1 MYRHCNTYWPMLPHV
16 FDYTGYTMSTRCH
29 HYVSIR
35 TSATGNYSSH
45 HRCNTLHQCTL
56 PDQYVWLTFHRLN
69 NVQDPH
75 CTGYYH
81 RGNNT
86 HCRHRGCMCHRCSC
100 NNRGHTLPSLYKSMM
115 QHCTNRYSIGYRWL
129 MNCHTNKLHYPGMSA
144 VYTHA
149 YNIYNTRPTHWN
161 CHSQTSSTNHPPNHC
176 TTGNCFQT
184 YKNRFCNCLRS
195 KCTLTT
201 VHCTNNHHS
210 TGYRRLMNCH
220 ACNCMPN
227 WGKFVVYNPCCNFY
241 NIRSDHRCHPHC
253 TDNWLDKTDNLFH
266 LHNDYYQRQPSL
278 DLFHNWR
285 AYMFHRLH

>member
-1 MYRHCNTYWPMLPHV
+1 M
-16 FDYTGYTMSTRCH
+16 
-29 HYVSIR
+29 
-35 TSATGNYSSH
+35 
-45 HRCNTLHQCTL
+45 
-56 PDQYVWLTFHRLN
+56 WLTFHRLN
-69 NVQDPH
+69 NFQDPH

-86 HCRHRGCMCHRCSC
+86 HCHHSGRMCHCCSC
-100 NNRGHTLPSLYKSMM
+100 NNRGHTLPSLYKSMV
-115 QHCTNRYSIGYRWL
+115 QHCTNHHSTGYRRL

-201 VHCTNNHHS
+201 VHCTNQHS

-241 NIRSDHRCHPHC
+241 NIYYNHRCHHHC
-253 TDNWLDKTDNLFH
+253 TDNLLKRMNKTDNLFH
-266 LHNDYYQRQPSL
+266 LHND
-278 DLFHNWR
+278 
-285 AYMFHRLH
+285 